1 MIVELY
7 QLLWLCL
14 TQVGDVQ
21 GVVVVPK
28 SVPIVLPGHTVLPQP
43 AVGFELTAGEDN
55 VYTADRVRLAP
66 DVYDALGTASLQ
78 EVLEIH
84 LMEHPLDVG
93 HPNLEGGVGV
103 AAAAGLVHHLGV
115 LFGDEA
121 HAVKA
126 GDVQIFQRICPVE
139 GSRLSALPQGDDRG
153 SLHSLG
159 WIVYDDDPVIFV
171 NADAVHPGSAG
182 EHEAVVG
189 VEFTELASAQ
199 FHIQHDPLAHGLIEI
214 RPDEGETGLAAHAGG
229 ALKGHIAAG
238 AAAEVQGNPLG
249 TEHISGLLPANLLRL
264 PGSAPVKD
272 PGEVHI
278 EQHIGKSRDLLLTTL
293 PPALPVELVH
303 QLVEHGAAVLLVLG
317 TRYLAV
323 LGGTAVQSKGVNAVF
338 LRGIA
343 HHRPGREFVDLI
355 GRHWLTS
362 VCSILPQTISKSKRI
377 LLPLLLRWELFVFKF
392 LKWRY

>member
-7 QLLWLCL
+7 QLLWLGL
-14 TQVGDVQ
+14 TKVGDVQ

-28 SVPIVLPGHTVLPQP
+28 SVPIILPGHTVLPQP
-43 AVGFELTAGEDN
+43 AVGFELTAGEDD
-55 VYTADRVRLAP
+55 VHTADRVRLAP
-66 DVYDALGTASLQ
+66 DVHNGLGAATLQ
-78 EVLEIH
+78 KVLEIH

-103 AAAAGLVHHLGV
+103 AAATGLVHYLRV

-126 GDVQIFQRICPVE
+126 GDVQIFQCICPVK
-139 GSRLSALPQGDDRG
+139 GSRLSAFSQGDDRS

-182 EHEAVVG
+182 EHETIVG
-189 VEFTELASAQ
+189 VEFAELASAQ
-199 FHIQHDPLAHGLIEI
+199 FHIQHDPLAHGLIQF
-214 RPDEGETGLAAHAGG
+214 RPDKGEAGLAAHAGG
-229 ALKGHIAAG
+229 ALKSHIAVW
-238 AAAEVQGNPLG
+238 AAAEVQSDPLG
-249 TEHISGLLPANLLRL
+249 TEHVSGLFPAGLLR
-264 PGSAPVKD
+264 PSGSTPVKD

-278 EQHIGKSRDLLLTTL
+278 EQHIGKSCDFLIATL
-293 PPALPVELVH
+293 PPALTVELVH
-303 QLVEHGAAVLLVLG
+303 QLMEHGAAVLLVLG
-317 TRYLAV
+317 ARYLAV
-323 LGGTAVQSKGVNAVF
+323 LGGAAVQSKGVNAVL
-338 LRGIA
+338 LRGVT

-362 VCSILPQTISKSKRI
+362 VCSILPQTISKSK
-377 LLPLLLRWELFVFKF
+377 
-392 LKWRY
+392 

>member
-7 QLLWLCL
+7 QFLRLRLA
-14 TQVGDVQ
+14 QVGDVQ

-28 SVPIVLPGHTVLPQP
+28 GVPVVLPGHIVLPQP
-43 AVGFELTAGEDN
+43 AVGFELTAGEDD
-55 VYTADRVRLAP
+55 VHTADRVRLAP
-66 DVYDALGTASLQ
+66 NIYDALGTASLQ

-84 LMEHPLDVG
+84 LMEHSFDVG
-93 HPNLEGGVGV
+93 HPDLEGGVYV
-103 AAAAGLVHHLGV
+103 AAAAGLVHDLRI

-126 GDVQIFQRICPVE
+126 GDVQIFQCICPVE
-139 GSRLSALPQGDDRG
+139 GSRLSVFPQGDDRG

-171 NADAVHPGSAG
+171 NADAVYPGSAG
-182 EHEAVVG
+182 EHETVVG

-199 FHIQHDPLAHGLIEI
+199 FHIQHDPLAHGLVQF
-214 RPDEGETGLAAHAGG
+214 RPDEGEAGLAAHAGG
-229 ALKGHIAAG
+229 ALIGHIAAG

-249 TEHISGLLPANLLRL
+249 TEHISGLLPAGLLRL
-264 PGSAPVKD
+264 SGSTPVKD

-278 EQHIGKSRDLLLTTL
+278 EQHIGKSCDFLIATL
-293 PPALPVELVH
+293 SPAFPVELVH
-303 QLVEHGAAVLLVLG
+303 QLVEHGAAVLLVPG

-323 LGGTAVQSKGVNAVF
+323 LGGTAVQSKGVNAVL
-338 LRGIA
+338 LRGIT
-343 HHRPGREFVDLI
+343 HHRPGKEFVDLI

-362 VCSILPQTISKSKRI
+362 VCSILPQTISKSK
-377 LLPLLLRWELFVFKF
+377 
-392 LKWRY
+392 